1 MLSSS
6 VAQSENAGASLAN
19 ASTPEA
25 ALRAGTRNAPCAAR
39 TPRAHQSETAE
50 NTLLKASFSE
60 TSHSSPAL
68 LPTRYTPAAPALR
81 AVFAARAAGVP
92 LTVRDVSPDMMEAI
106 RQQWGLVQHALQP
119 VTELH
124 VAAWLKKLSQ
134 LVTNPPGAETA
145 ASQCRAIFDVCGD
158 IPSGAWGRDA
168 RLAWARQPPRN
179 GYPTGARWPSPNE
192 LRSLLLPFAETIR
205 RDAEGCRA
213 LLRLH
218 SRSDAIP
225 QSTTSQTTAP
235 QTQARRPSIN

>member
-1 MLSSS
+1 MLHFFA
-6 VAQSENAGASLAN
+6 AQSENAGACLPN
-19 ASTPEA
+19 ASTPA
-25 ALRAGTRNAPCAAR
+25 ATSHAGTRNAPCAAR
-39 TPRAHQSETAE
+39 TPWAHQSENAE
-50 NTLLKASFSE
+50 NTLLQASFSG
-60 TSHSSPAL
+60 TPHTSPAL
-68 LPTRYTPAAPALR
+68 QSTRYTPATPALR

-134 LVTNPPGAETA
+134 LVTNPPGAQTA
-145 ASQCRAIFDVCGD
+145 ASQCRAIFEVCGD

-192 LRSLLLPFAETIR
+192 LRTLLLPFAETIR

-218 SRSDAIP
+218 SRSDATL
-225 QSTTSQTTAP
+225 QSATSQTTAP
-235 QTQARRPSIN
+235 KPEPRRPSIN

>member
-1 MLSSS
+1 MLQSFA
-6 VAQSENAGASLAN
+6 AQSENAGACLPN
-19 ASTPEA
+19 ASTPA
-25 ALRAGTRNAPCAAR
+25 AASHAGTRNAPCAAR
-39 TPRAHQSETAE
+39 TPWAHQSETAE
-50 NTLLKASFSE
+50 NPAPDKYFSGIPH
-60 TSHSSPAL
+60 TYPAL
-68 LPTRYTPAAPALR
+68 PPTRYTPAAPALR

-92 LTVRDVSPDMMEAI
+92 LTVRDVSPNMMEAI

-145 ASQCRAIFDVCGD
+145 ASQCRAIFEVCGD

-192 LRSLLLPFAETIR
+192 LRTLLLPFAETIR

-218 SRSDAIP
+218 SQSDATL
-225 QSTTSQTTAP
+225 QSTTSQTTAS
-235 QTQARRPSIN
+235 QTHATPPVH